1 MFGFVRPETLFANV
15 LYWSSSHNQTEIRL
29 GHSHR
34 SITKIFWCSLSF
46 CYLWRSCFPYK
57 RKLPKKSPTQICC
70 AWIIPIEW
78 ASIRELRWDWQ
89 QSLLS
94 AHWEVNARWKLL
106 FIQNSDV
113 QLNHY
118 ICTLYY
124 LLHTTQNIRLILIRP
139 KLFDRQGETRMRSED
154 KKRTGSF

>member
-1 MFGFVRPETLFANV
+1 MRPETQFANV
-15 LYWSSSHNQTEIRL
+15 LYQSNSHNQTEIRL
-29 GHSHR
+29 GHSPR
-34 SITKIFWCSLSF
+34 SITKKFLVFYLLLLSLKIIF
-46 CYLWRSCFPYK
+46 PIQMK
-57 RKLPKKSPTQICC
+57 ATKKKKNNPTQICC

-78 ASIRELRWDWQ
+78 ASIRELWWDWQ

-124 LLHTTQNIRLILIRP
+124 LLHTTQTIRLILIRP
-139 KLFDRQGETRMRSED
+139 MLFDRQGETRMRSED